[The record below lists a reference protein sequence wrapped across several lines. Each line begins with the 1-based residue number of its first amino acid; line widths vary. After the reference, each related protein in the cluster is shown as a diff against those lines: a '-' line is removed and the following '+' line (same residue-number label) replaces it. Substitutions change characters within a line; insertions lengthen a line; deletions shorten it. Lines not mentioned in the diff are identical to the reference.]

1 MSISGEIENCER
13 EIELLETQLA
23 QVRSRLLALLVAQ
36 DNTRTI
42 FKSSKEAKLH
52 HTKCQEE
59 IDNQALRWNTG
70 TLLNKVEEY
79 DRDGNKRTSSIYRTG
94 KGKQ

>member
-59 IDNQALRWNTG
+59 
-70 TLLNKVEEY
+70 NK
-79 DRDGNKRTSSIYRTG
+79 
-94 KGKQ
+94 